1 MVLFGESV
9 AAEAES
15 GAPAVETPVDRLP
28 IPARGKA
35 ETPARRDRPVGE
47 RFFRFH
53 RSLFRRFLSK
63 RLIFFGRGSG
73 GRRRPRRP
81 PGGGGDRHGRRGP
94 KGGVGGTRVSRCCG
108 IGCPGIL

>member
-73 GRRRPRRP
+73 GEHAQ
-81 PGGGGDRHGRRGP
+81 GGARRGGMSHA
-94 KGGVGGTRVSRCCG
+94 GGIATA
-108 IGCPGIL
+108 PMNAK